1 MRTQA
6 GPGTWLGRRT
16 KTGKDETKRALK
28 RTMIRNFDVRRGK
41 ASSERSVVKATA
53 SKERE
58 KKRRLLHVGCSD
70 SMGNP
75 QIDTIA
81 RNITYVL
88 H

>member
-1 MRTQA
+1 MRTQV

-28 RTMIRNFDVRRGK
+28 RTMTRNFDIGRGK
-41 ASSERSVVKATA
+41 RSRKRSVVKATA

-58 KKRRLLHVGCSD
+58 KKRRLLHVGCRD
-70 SMGNP
+70 PMGNP